1 VVACEQLELG
11 DHQRER
17 QKTSKTFIKG
27 HKKNDFNSM
36 LNVLDKY
43 IKKKRERKQD
53 V

>member
-1 VVACEQLELG
+1 VNNWNWEITKEN
-11 DHQRER
+11 DRKRQRR
-17 QKTSKTFIKG
+17 LLKAT
-27 HKKNDFNSM
+27 KKNDFNSM